1 MVVNYNGKKI
11 YNICPFVV
19 KLNITV
25 IYLETA
31 VIYHGILTLENVS
44 TAVNYRGMF
53 ITFAPEANPIKLF
66 TAVVYENL

>member
-1 MVVNYNGKKI
+1 
-11 YNICPFVV
+11 V

-25 IYLETA
+25 IYLDTV

-44 TAVNYRGMF
+44 TAVNYCGIF

-66 TAVVYENL
+66 SAEIDEIF